1 MHYINNNKKVQNII
15 KLFSKIT
22 IFITRIPLNAQIKSV
37 INFIYFFL
45 LITKKLIFHG

>member
-37 INFIYFFL
+37 INFFFFL

>member
-37 INFIYFFL
+37 INFILFFC
-45 LITKKLIFHG
+45 